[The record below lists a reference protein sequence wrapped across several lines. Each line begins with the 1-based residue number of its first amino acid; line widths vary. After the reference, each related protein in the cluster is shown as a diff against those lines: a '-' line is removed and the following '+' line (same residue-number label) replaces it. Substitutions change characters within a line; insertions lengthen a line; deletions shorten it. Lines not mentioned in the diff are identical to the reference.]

1 MKHFF
6 STLRYIKHYKA
17 HAAFNILFNILT
29 TFFTIVSFLVLK
41 PFLDILFTEGTTYNP
56 ATSGDGF
63 IEQIVALFNSY
74 LVEYI
79 NAYGKKAGLL
89 FVCVVVGITFFM
101 KNLFR
106 YLALW
111 VMAPVRYGIERY
123 LRQEVFE
130 KLLMLPLSY
139 FSEERKGDLMS
150 RITADVNEIQWSVLQ
165 SLETIVR
172 SPVAILGSLGVMLY
186 ISPTLTG
193 FSFLLI
199 LFVGLIIG
207 GIGKTLRKKSAK
219 AQESLGNLLSILDET
234 LGGLRIV
241 QGFAAEDY
249 KREKFGK
256 ENHYYYSMMK
266 RIMRRKDLSSPLTE
280 FLGISIVLVLLL
292 FGGNLVFEGHF
303 EASTFVVFVMM
314 FYNIIDPAKSF
325 SSAFYAIQK
334 GSAAAERVNN
344 ILDTPVNIQDS
355 PNAQSIQTLEQGI
368 EFQNVSFEY
377 EEGNTTL
384 QNINLSI
391 PKGQSIALVG
401 SSGAGKSTLVDLLP
415 RFYNV
420 KQGAVLIDGHN
431 IKSYKLQDLRNLMGI
446 VSQEA
451 ILFNDSI
458 YNNIVFGLKNI
469 SPQQV
474 EEAAKIANAHDFI
487 VATENSYQSIIGD
500 RGTKL
505 SGGQRQRITL
515 ARAILRNPPILIL
528 DEATSALD
536 SESEKLVQDAL
547 IKVMQNRT
555 SIVIAH
561 RLSTIQHVDQ
571 IIVMQE
577 GKIIERGTHE
587 ELLHKGGIYKK
598 LVQLQRM

>member
-17 HAAFNILFNILT
+17 HAVFNILFNILT

-41 PFLDILFTEGTTYNP
+41 PFLDILFTEGASYTP
-56 ATSGDGF
+56 AASGGGF
-63 IEQIVALFNSY
+63 IEQIVGIFNSY

-79 NAYGKKAGLL
+79 NMYGKKAGLL

-111 VMAPVRYGIERY
+111 IMAPVRYGIERY

-139 FSEERKGDLMS
+139 FSDERKGDLMS
-150 RITADVNEIQWSVLQ
+150 RITSDVNEIQWSVLQ

-172 SPVAILGSLGVMLY
+172 SPVAIIGSLLVMVY

-256 ENHYYYSMMK
+256 ENHYYYGMMK

-334 GSAAAERVNN
+334 GSAAAERVNK
-344 ILDTPVNIQDS
+344 ILETPISIQDQ
-355 PNAQSIQTLEQGI
+355 PNAESIQTLEKGI
-368 EFQNVSFEY
+368 EFQNINFEY
-377 EEGNTTL
+377 EEGNSTL
-384 QNINLSI
+384 NSINLSI
-391 PKGQSIALVG
+391 RKGQSIALVG
-401 SSGAGKSTLVDLLP
+401 PSGAGKSTLVDLLP
-415 RFYNV
+415 RFYDV
-420 KQGAVLIDGHN
+420 EQGQVLVDGKN
-431 IKSYKLQDLRNLMGI
+431 IKSYKLEDLRNLMGI

-451 ILFNDSI
+451 ILFNDTI

-469 SPQQV
+469 TPQQV
-474 EEAAKIANAHDFI
+474 EEAAKVANAHDFI
-487 VATENSYQSIIGD
+487 IASEKGYQTRIGD

-536 SESEKLVQDAL
+536 SESEKLVQEAL

-577 GKIIERGTHE
+577 GKIIEQGNHK
-587 ELLHKGGIYKK
+587 ELLAKGGVYKK
-598 LVQLQRM
+598 LVRLQSM

>member
-1 MKHFF
+1 MKQFF
-6 STLRYIKHYKA
+6 STLRYIKYYKA
-17 HAAFNILFNILT
+17 HAAFNILFNIFT

-41 PFLDILFTEGTTYNP
+41 PFLDILFTEGTTYAP
-56 ATSGDGF
+56 AATGDGF
-63 IEQIVALFNSY
+63 IAQIVGLFNSY

-79 NAYGKKAGLL
+79 NIYGKKAGLL
-89 FVCVVVGITFFM
+89 FVCIVVGITFFL

-111 VMAPVRYGIERY
+111 VMSPVRYGIEHH

-150 RITADVNEIQWSVLQ
+150 RITSDVNEIQWSVLQ

-172 SPVAILGSLGVMLY
+172 SPVAIIGSLLVMVY

-219 AQESLGNLLSILDET
+219 AQQSLGNLLSILDET

-256 ENHYYYSMMK
+256 ENRYYYGMMK

-334 GSAAAERVNN
+334 GSAAAERVNT
-344 ILDTPVNIQDS
+344 ILDTPVAIQDA
-355 PNAQSIQTLEQGI
+355 PNAQAIKTLEKGI
-368 EFQNVSFEY
+368 EFQNISFEY
-377 EEGNTTL
+377 EEGNPTL

-415 RFYNV
+415 RFYDVEN
-420 KQGAVLIDGHN
+420 GNILIDGQN
-431 IKSYKLQDLRNLMGI
+431 IKAYKLQDLRNLMGI

-469 SPQQV
+469 SPAQV
-474 EEAAKIANAHDFI
+474 EEAAKVANAHDFI
-487 VATENSYQSIIGD
+487 LAAENGYQSIIGD

-528 DEATSALD
+528 DEATSSLD

-571 IIVMQE
+571 IIVMQK
-577 GKIIERGTHE
+577 GQIIERGTHE
-587 ELLHKGGIYKK
+587 ELLKKGGVYKK
-598 LVQLQRM
+598 LVHLQTM